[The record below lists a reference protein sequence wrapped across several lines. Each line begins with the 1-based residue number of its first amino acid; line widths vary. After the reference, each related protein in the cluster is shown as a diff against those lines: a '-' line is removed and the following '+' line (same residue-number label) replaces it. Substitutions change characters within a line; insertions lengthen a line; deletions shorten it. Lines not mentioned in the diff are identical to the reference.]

1 MGLRNTILT
10 PHIGGSTAEA
20 QENIGSFVP
29 NKIIQYINTGSTAG
43 SVNFPNLQLQPVQKA
58 HRLLHIH
65 HNVPNV
71 LASIDQILARY
82 NINIL
87 SQYLKTNEQIGY
99 VITDVDKVYS
109 EELLE
114 ELKQIEPTIWFR
126 VLY

>member
-1 MGLRNTILT
+1 
-10 PHIGGSTAEA
+10 
-20 QENIGSFVP
+20 
-29 NKIIQYINTGSTAG
+29 NKIIQYINTGSTSG
-43 SVNFPNLQLQPVQKA
+43 SVNFPNVQLAAVKDA

-71 LASIDQILARY
+71 LAQIDQILGRY

-87 SQYLKTNEQIGY
+87 GQYLKTNEQIGY
-99 VITDVDKVYS
+99 VITDVDQAYGQ
-109 EELLE
+109 ELLD